1 MHKVV
6 IVTGGTSGIGLWT
19 ARSLREA
26 QNKVYVLSRR
36 PFEEKGLHHICA
48 DVADEAQAQ
57 AAVKE
62 VLAKEGRVDIL
73 VNCAGFGISGAIEF
87 TELAAAKKQ
96 LDVNFFGTVN
106 MTKAVL
112 GPMRAQKS
120 GRIVNIS
127 SVAAPAAI
135 PFQAYYS
142 AAKSAI
148 NTYTLAL
155 RNEVRPYGI
164 TVTAIQPG
172 DIATGFTAAREKS
185 QLGDEDYGGRIS
197 RSVAGMEK
205 DEQNGMKPETAGRYI
220 AKIAERKSVA
230 PVYTIGLGYK
240 CLSVLLKLLPLRFSN
255 WLVGLLYAN

>member
-1 MHKVV
+1 M
-6 IVTGGTSGIGLWT
+6 
-19 ARSLREA
+19 
-26 QNKVYVLSRR
+26 
-36 PFEEKGLHHICA
+36 
-48 DVADEAQAQ
+48 
-57 AAVKE
+57 KE

-255 WLVGLLYAN
+255 WLVGLLYAR

>member
-148 NTYTLAL
+148 NT
-155 RNEVRPYGI
+155 
-164 TVTAIQPG
+164 
-172 DIATGFTAAREKS
+172 
-185 QLGDEDYGGRIS
+185 
-197 RSVAGMEK
+197 
-205 DEQNGMKPETAGRYI
+205 
-220 AKIAERKSVA
+220 
-230 PVYTIGLGYK
+230 
-240 CLSVLLKLLPLRFSN
+240 
-255 WLVGLLYAN
+255 